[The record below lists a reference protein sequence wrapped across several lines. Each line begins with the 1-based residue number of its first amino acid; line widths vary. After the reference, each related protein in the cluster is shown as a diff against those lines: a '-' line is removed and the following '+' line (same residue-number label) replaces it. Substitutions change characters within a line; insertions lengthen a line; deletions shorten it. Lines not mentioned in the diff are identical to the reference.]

1 MPRAQGVAAHPAV
14 VEAEEIQALPTFG
27 QVHDPRLGVLELK
40 AKLGQDRR
48 ERRKR
53 PFGFLPGSAH
63 GQQESRRGE
72 STPRRSQNP
81 A

>member
-48 ERRKR
+48 ERS
-53 PFGFLPGSAH
+53 PAPAPLPSGTA
-63 GQQESRRGE
+63 
-72 STPRRSQNP
+72 
-81 A
+81 